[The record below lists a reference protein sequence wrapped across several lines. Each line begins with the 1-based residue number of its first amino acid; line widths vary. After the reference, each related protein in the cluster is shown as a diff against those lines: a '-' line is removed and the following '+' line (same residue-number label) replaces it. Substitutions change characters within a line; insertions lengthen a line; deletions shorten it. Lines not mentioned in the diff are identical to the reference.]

1 MKKII
6 ALLLGLLGLTTNAS
20 AQSDSIK
27 TVDAAQ
33 FAEFIKSDSVFLV
46 DVRTAEEYAA
56 GHIANAK
63 NIDVL
68 KSDFKNNASTLPK
81 NKQIAVYCRSGKR
94 SLVAANILAKMGYKV
109 INLRGGWMEW
119 EVYIKITSSWLARVP
134 LSDV

>member
-33 FAEFIKSDSVFLV
+33 FAKIIKSDSVVLV

-56 GHIANAK
+56 GHIPNAK
-63 NIDVL
+63 NVDVL
-68 KSDFKNNASTLPK
+68 KSDFKDRVETLSK
-81 NKQIAVYCRSGKR
+81 NKEIAVYCRSGKR
-94 SLVAANILAKMGYKV
+94 SLMAANTLAKMGYKV
-109 INLRGGWMEW
+109 INLRGGWKEW
-119 EVYIKITSSWLARVP
+119 QQFIQKK
-134 LSDV
+134 

>member
-1 MKKII
+1 MKKIF

-33 FAEFIKSDSVFLV
+33 FAEIIRSDSVFLL
-46 DVRTAEEYAA
+46 DVRTADEYAA

-68 KSDFKNNASTLPK
+68 KSDFKDKIKALPEDK
-81 NKQIAVYCRSGKR
+81 LIAVYCRSGKR
-94 SLVAANILAKMGYKV
+94 SLVAANILAKMGFKV

-119 EVYIKITSSWLARVP
+119 EAYSQKK
-134 LSDV
+134 

>member
-6 ALLLGLLGLTTNAS
+6 ALLLGLLGLTANAS

-33 FAEFIKSDSVFLV
+33 FAEFINSDSVLLV

-68 KSDFKNNASTLPK
+68 KFDFKDQVEVLPK
-81 NKQIAVYCRSGKR
+81 DKEIAVYCRSGKR
-94 SLVAANILAKMGYKV
+94 SLMAANTLAKMGYKV
-109 INLRGGWMEW
+109 INLRGGWLEW
-119 EVYIKITSSWLARVP
+119 EAFSQKK
-134 LSDV
+134 

>member
-1 MKKII
+1 MKKIF

-33 FAEFIKSDSVFLV
+33 FAEIIRSDSVFLL
-46 DVRTAEEYAA
+46 DVRTADEYAA

-68 KSDFKNNASTLPK
+68 KSDFKDKVKALPEDK
-81 NKQIAVYCRSGKR
+81 LIAVYCRSGKR
-94 SLVAANILAKMGYKV
+94 SLVAANILAKMGFKV

-119 EVYIKITSSWLARVP
+119 EAYSQKK
-134 LSDV
+134 

>member
-33 FAEFIKSDSVFLV
+33 YAEFIKSDSVFLV
-46 DVRTAEEYAA
+46 DVRTVEEYAA

-119 EVYIKITSSWLARVP
+119 EVYIKITSSWLAREP

>member
-46 DVRTAEEYAA
+46 DARTAEEYAA

-119 EVYIKITSSWLARVP
+119 EVYIKITSSWLAREP

>member
-56 GHIANAK
+56 GHIPNAK
-63 NIDVL
+63 NVDVL
-68 KSDFKNNASTLPK
+68 NYGMSQGQVIDIMTYNS
-81 NKQIAVYCRSGKR
+81 Y
-94 SLVAANILAKMGYKV
+94 SLQY
-109 INLRGGWMEW
+109 
-119 EVYIKITSSWLARVP
+119 YSF
-134 LSDV
+134 

>member
-33 FAEFIKSDSVFLV
+33 FAEFINSDSVLLV

-68 KSDFKNNASTLPK
+68 KFDFKDQVEVLPK
-81 NKQIAVYCRSGKR
+81 DKEIAVYCRSGKC
-94 SLVAANILAKMGYKV
+94 SLMAANTLAKMGYKV

-119 EVYIKITSSWLARVP
+119 ETHIKG
-134 LSDV
+134 

>member
-119 EVYIKITSSWLARVP
+119 EVYIKITSS
-134 LSDV
+134 

>member
-6 ALLLGLLGLTTNAS
+6 AFLLGLLGLSVNAS

-56 GHIANAK
+56 GHIPNAK
-63 NIDVL
+63 NVDVL
-68 KSDFKNNASTLPK
+68 KSDFKDRVETLSK
-81 NKQIAVYCRSGKR
+81 NKEIAVYCRSGKR
-94 SLVAANILAKMGYKV
+94 SLMAANTLAKMGYKV
-109 INLRGGWMEW
+109 INLRGGWKEW
-119 EVYIKITSSWLARVP
+119 QQFIQKK
-134 LSDV
+134 

>member
-33 FAEFIKSDSVFLV
+33 FAEFINSDSVLLV

-68 KSDFKNNASTLPK
+68 KFDFKDQVEVLPK
-81 NKQIAVYCRSGKR
+81 DKEIAVYCRSGKR
-94 SLVAANILAKMGYKV
+94 SLMAANTLAKMGYKV

-119 EVYIKITSSWLARVP
+119 ETHIKG
-134 LSDV
+134 

>member
-1 MKKII
+1 MKKIF

-33 FAEFIKSDSVFLV
+33 FAEIIRSDSVFLL
-46 DVRTAEEYAA
+46 DVRTADEYAA

-68 KSDFKNNASTLPK
+68 KSDFKDKVKALPEDK
-81 NKQIAVYCRSGKR
+81 LIAVYCRSGKR
-94 SLVAANILAKMGYKV
+94 SLVAANILAKMGFKV
-109 INLRGGWMEW
+109 INLRGGWVEW
-119 EVYIKITSSWLARVP
+119 EAYSQKK
-134 LSDV
+134 

>member
-6 ALLLGLLGLTTNAS
+6 ALLLGLLGLTANAS

-33 FAEFIKSDSVFLV
+33 FAEFINSDSVLLV

-68 KSDFKNNASTLPK
+68 KFDFKDQVEVLPK
-81 NKQIAVYCRSGKR
+81 DKEIAVYCRSGKC
-94 SLVAANILAKMGYKV
+94 SLMAANTLAKMGYKV

-119 EVYIKITSSWLARVP
+119 ETHIKG
-134 LSDV
+134 

>member
-6 ALLLGLLGLTTNAS
+6 PLLLGLLGLTANAS

-33 FAEFIKSDSVFLV
+33 FAEFINSDSVLLV

-68 KSDFKNNASTLPK
+68 KFDFKDQVEVLPK
-81 NKQIAVYCRSGKR
+81 DKEIAVYCRSGKR
-94 SLVAANILAKMGYKV
+94 SLMAANTLAKMGYKV

-119 EVYIKITSSWLARVP
+119 ETHNKG
-134 LSDV
+134 

>member
-33 FAEFIKSDSVFLV
+33 FAELIKSDSVFLV

-119 EVYIKITSSWLARVP
+119 EVYIKITSSWLAREP

>member
-56 GHIANAK
+56 GHIPNAK
-63 NIDVL
+63 NVDVL
-68 KSDFKNNASTLPK
+68 KSDFKDRVETLSK
-81 NKQIAVYCRSGKR
+81 NKEIAVYCRSGKR
-94 SLVAANILAKMGYKV
+94 SLMAANTLAKMGYKV
-109 INLRGGWMEW
+109 INFRGGWKEW
-119 EVYIKITSSWLARVP
+119 QQFIQKK
-134 LSDV
+134 

>member
-6 ALLLGLLGLTTNAS
+6 ALLLGLLGLTANAS

-33 FAEFIKSDSVFLV
+33 FAEFINSDSVLLV

-68 KSDFKNNASTLPK
+68 KFDFKDQVVGHRDRYLD
-81 NKQIAVYCRSGKR
+81 
-94 SLVAANILAKMGYKV
+94 SLFRVDEPV
-109 INLRGGWMEW
+109 RVPRGAYL
-119 EVYIKITSSWLARVP
+119 YIKGWLP
-134 LSDV
+134 SI

>member
-56 GHIANAK
+56 GHIANAN

-119 EVYIKITSSWLARVP
+119 EVYIKITSSWLAREP

>member
-6 ALLLGLLGLTTNAS
+6 ALLLGLLGLTANAS

-33 FAEFIKSDSVFLV
+33 FAEFINSDSVLLV
-46 DVRTAEEYAA
+46 DVRTAKEYAA

-68 KSDFKNNASTLPK
+68 KFDFKDQVEVLPK
-81 NKQIAVYCRSGKR
+81 DKEIAVYCRSGKC
-94 SLVAANILAKMGYKV
+94 SLMAANTLAKMGYKV

-119 EVYIKITSSWLARVP
+119 ETHIKG
-134 LSDV
+134 